1 MLRLLRLF
9 MAMRSTYAL
18 RHELTRRPEM
28 IGAALDAAL
37 SLVSRDQKLS
47 VV

>member
-1 MLRLLRLF
+1 MVI
-9 MAMRSTYAL
+9 RSVYAL

-28 IGAALDAAL
+28 IGAAIDTTL
-37 SLVSRDQKLS
+37 SLANRDQKLS